1 MEKIQTCEFNK
12 GRKKKIIGEISIKLF
27 RHSKLGKDS

>member
-12 GRKKKIIGEISIKLF
+12 GRKKKIIGEISINKTIQA
-27 RHSKLGKDS
+27 